1 MILVNLCYYLFVKT
15 KLQVCSRREA
25 KLQKIRI
32 LFNFLD
38 VIHALI
44 VLSAAASKSKRF
56 SPSELLFNYSHS
68 EDRFR
73 HRMFKVRFKFIANC
87 CRRFDNK
94 GTKHELRLETELI
107 SISVKKFR
115 ENCIK
120 NFKSSSS
127 VTTGEQLVI
136 SNDQNY

>member
-1 MILVNLCYYLFVKT
+1 MLLPVCKNKVAS
-15 KLQVCSRREA
+15 LQSSRS
-25 KLQKIRI
+25 KNKKVRI

-56 SPSELLFNYSHS
+56 YPSELLFNYSHS
-68 EDRFR
+68 GDRFR
-73 HRMFKVRFKFIANC
+73 HRMFKARFKFIANC

-94 GTKHELRLETELI
+94 GTRHELRLETELI

-136 SNDQNY
+136 SDDQNY